1 MKKKLSI
8 CAAAFIALA
17 MTGCDNGKT
26 GTIEGEVRDAFTN
39 KPLEMPT
46 VGMDSTIYTTLSKKY
61 EFNQELRKGKFKFV
75 KVPVGAYRVY
85 AGRSKYVK
93 TRMKIETTEQNPNAS
108 LILYIYS
115 AQVDPGLYQGTPE
128 GPLKI
133 DNKWVVYSTNCDES
147 IAGYRLTMPQ
157 QQAGDAKANL
167 AEKIGVKKKGKR
179 QALLKRLASRRK
191 ARRAR
196 RLRRPLRSL
205 RSQLLLRTSRIRV
218 LSMASLKCS
227 TTTLLPCLPQSRLRP
242 IRLSSLRSLLTRTA
256 RALAQA
262 KRRACSRSRT
272 RQPISRSNTLLKTSS
287 RSLATSR
294 RASRLFSSPRTER
307 LSRPTISKPSNSE
320 YV

>member
-1 MKKKLSI
+1 MKKLSI
-8 CAAAFIALA
+8 CAAAIIALA
-17 MTGCDNGKT
+17 MTGCENGKT

-167 AEKIGVKKKGKR
+167 AEKIGVKKKGKKGKKAKKAAPVAQVAAAVTNLPDPR
-179 QALLKRLASRRK
+179 VVDGKLEVFYHNSSSVSTAITAKTYPAVVAPIASHKDCKGFGAGETKGVFPVKDKATDLK
-191 ARRAR
+191 
-196 RLRRPLRSL
+196 
-205 RSQLLLRTSRIRV
+205 V
-218 LSMASLKCS
+218 
-227 TTTLLPCLPQSRLRP
+227 
-242 IRLSSLRSLLTRTA
+242 
-256 RALAQA
+256 
-262 KRRACSRSRT
+262 
-272 RQPISRSNTLLKTSS
+272 
-287 RSLATSR
+287 
-294 RASRLFSSPRTER
+294 
-307 LSRPTISKPSNSE
+307 E
-320 YV
+320 YVAENLFKITGNLPKGKQIIQLSQDGKTLQTYYFEAK

>member
-1 MKKKLSI
+1 MKKLSI
-8 CAAAFIALA
+8 CAAAIIALA
-17 MTGCDNGKT
+17 MTACDNGKT

-167 AEKIGVKKKGKR
+167 AEKIGVKKKGKKGKKAKKAAPVAQVAAAVTNLPDPR
-179 QALLKRLASRRK
+179 VVDGKLEVFYHNSSSVSTAITAKTYPAVVAPIASHKDCKGFGAGETKGVFPVKDKATDLK
-191 ARRAR
+191 
-196 RLRRPLRSL
+196 
-205 RSQLLLRTSRIRV
+205 V
-218 LSMASLKCS
+218 
-227 TTTLLPCLPQSRLRP
+227 
-242 IRLSSLRSLLTRTA
+242 
-256 RALAQA
+256 
-262 KRRACSRSRT
+262 
-272 RQPISRSNTLLKTSS
+272 
-287 RSLATSR
+287 
-294 RASRLFSSPRTER
+294 
-307 LSRPTISKPSNSE
+307 E
-320 YV
+320 YVAENLFKITGNLPKGKQIIQLSQDGKTLQTYYFEAK

>member
-17 MTGCDNGKT
+17 MTGCDNGRT

-157 QQAGDAKANL
+157 QQAGDAKTSL
-167 AEKIGVKKKGKR
+167 AEKIGVKKKGKKGKKAKKAAAPAAVTSAVTNLPDPR
-179 QALLKRLASRRK
+179 VVDGKLEVFYHNSSSVSTAITAKTYPAVVAPIASHKDCKGFGAGETKGVFPVKDKATDLK
-191 ARRAR
+191 
-196 RLRRPLRSL
+196 
-205 RSQLLLRTSRIRV
+205 V
-218 LSMASLKCS
+218 
-227 TTTLLPCLPQSRLRP
+227 
-242 IRLSSLRSLLTRTA
+242 
-256 RALAQA
+256 
-262 KRRACSRSRT
+262 
-272 RQPISRSNTLLKTSS
+272 
-287 RSLATSR
+287 
-294 RASRLFSSPRTER
+294 
-307 LSRPTISKPSNSE
+307 E
-320 YV
+320 YVAENLFKISGNLPKGKQIIQLSQDGKTLQTYYFEAK

>member
-17 MTGCDNGKT
+17 MTGCDSGKT

-157 QQAGDAKANL
+157 QNGGTASI
-167 AEKIGVKKKGKR
+167 AEKIGVKKKGKKGKK
-179 QALLKRLASRRK
+179 ARK
-191 ARRAR
+191 AAASAAVASAVTN
-196 RLRRPLRSL
+196 LPDP
-205 RSQLLLRTSRIRV
+205 RV
-218 LSMASLKCS
+218 VDGKLEVFYHNSSSVSTAITAKTYPAVVAPIASHKDCKGFGAGETKGVFPVKDKATDLKV
-227 TTTLLPCLPQSRLRP
+227 
-242 IRLSSLRSLLTRTA
+242 
-256 RALAQA
+256 
-262 KRRACSRSRT
+262 
-272 RQPISRSNTLLKTSS
+272 
-287 RSLATSR
+287 
-294 RASRLFSSPRTER
+294 
-307 LSRPTISKPSNSE
+307 E
-320 YV
+320 YVAENLFKITGDLPKGKQIIQLSQDGKTLQTYYFEAK

>member
-8 CAAAFIALA
+8 CAAAIIALA
-17 MTGCDNGKT
+17 MTGCEKT
-26 GTIEGEVRDAFTN
+26 GTIEGEVCDAFTG

-133 DNKWVVYSTNCDES
+133 DNKWVVYSTNCNES

-157 QQAGDAKANL
+157 QQAGDAKASL
-167 AEKIGVKKKGKR
+167 AEKIGVKKKGKGKKAKKAVSAAVASAVTNLPDPR
-179 QALLKRLASRRK
+179 VIEGKLEVFYHNSSSVSTAITAKTYPAVVAPIASHKDCKGFGEGETKGVFPVKDKGTDLK
-191 ARRAR
+191 
-196 RLRRPLRSL
+196 
-205 RSQLLLRTSRIRV
+205 V
-218 LSMASLKCS
+218 
-227 TTTLLPCLPQSRLRP
+227 
-242 IRLSSLRSLLTRTA
+242 
-256 RALAQA
+256 
-262 KRRACSRSRT
+262 
-272 RQPISRSNTLLKTSS
+272 
-287 RSLATSR
+287 
-294 RASRLFSSPRTER
+294 
-307 LSRPTISKPSNSE
+307 E
-320 YV
+320 YVAENLYKITGNLPKGKQIIQLSQDGKTLQTYYFEAK

>member
-17 MTGCDNGKT
+17 MTGCDSGKT

-157 QQAGDAKANL
+157 QNGGTASI
-167 AEKIGVKKKGKR
+167 AEKIGVKKKGKKGKK
-179 QALLKRLASRRK
+179 ARK
-191 ARRAR
+191 AAASAAVASAVTN
-196 RLRRPLRSL
+196 LPDP
-205 RSQLLLRTSRIRV
+205 RV
-218 LSMASLKCS
+218 VDGKLEVFYHNSSSVSTAITAKTYPAVVAPIASHKDCKGFGAGETKGVFPVKDKATDLKV
-227 TTTLLPCLPQSRLRP
+227 
-242 IRLSSLRSLLTRTA
+242 
-256 RALAQA
+256 
-262 KRRACSRSRT
+262 
-272 RQPISRSNTLLKTSS
+272 
-287 RSLATSR
+287 
-294 RASRLFSSPRTER
+294 
-307 LSRPTISKPSNSE
+307 E
-320 YV
+320 YVAENLFKITGNLPKGKQIIQLSQDGKTLQTYYFEAK

>member
-157 QQAGDAKANL
+157 QQAGDAKTSL
-167 AEKIGVKKKGKR
+167 AEKIGVKKKGKKGKKAKKAAPVAQVAAAVTNLPDPR
-179 QALLKRLASRRK
+179 VVDGKLEVFYHNSSSVSTAITAKTYPAVVAPIASHKDCKGFGAGETKGVFPVKDKATDLK
-191 ARRAR
+191 
-196 RLRRPLRSL
+196 
-205 RSQLLLRTSRIRV
+205 V
-218 LSMASLKCS
+218 
-227 TTTLLPCLPQSRLRP
+227 
-242 IRLSSLRSLLTRTA
+242 
-256 RALAQA
+256 
-262 KRRACSRSRT
+262 
-272 RQPISRSNTLLKTSS
+272 
-287 RSLATSR
+287 
-294 RASRLFSSPRTER
+294 
-307 LSRPTISKPSNSE
+307 E
-320 YV
+320 YVAENLFKITGNLPKGKQIIQLSQDGKTLQTYYFEAK

>member
-1 MKKKLSI
+1 MKKLSI
-8 CAAAFIALA
+8 CAAAIIALA

-75 KVPVGAYRVY
+75 KVPVGAYKVY

-157 QQAGDAKANL
+157 QQAGDAKTSL
-167 AEKIGVKKKGKR
+167 AEKIGVKKKGKKGKKAKKAAAPAAVASAVTNLPDPR
-179 QALLKRLASRRK
+179 VVDGKLEVFYHNSSSVSTAITAKTYPAVVAPIASHKDCKGFGAGETKGVFPVKDKATDLK
-191 ARRAR
+191 
-196 RLRRPLRSL
+196 
-205 RSQLLLRTSRIRV
+205 V
-218 LSMASLKCS
+218 
-227 TTTLLPCLPQSRLRP
+227 
-242 IRLSSLRSLLTRTA
+242 
-256 RALAQA
+256 
-262 KRRACSRSRT
+262 
-272 RQPISRSNTLLKTSS
+272 
-287 RSLATSR
+287 
-294 RASRLFSSPRTER
+294 
-307 LSRPTISKPSNSE
+307 E
-320 YV
+320 YVAENLFKITGNLPKGKQIIQLSQDGKTLQTYYFEAK

>member
-1 MKKKLSI
+1 MKKLSI
-8 CAAAFIALA
+8 CAAAIIALA
-17 MTGCDNGKT
+17 MTACDNGKT

-157 QQAGDAKANL
+157 QQAGDAKASL
-167 AEKIGVKKKGKR
+167 AEKIGVKKKGK
-179 QALLKRLASRRK
+179 KGKK
-191 ARRAR
+191 AKKAAPVAQVAAAVTN
-196 RLRRPLRSL
+196 LPDP
-205 RSQLLLRTSRIRV
+205 RV
-218 LSMASLKCS
+218 VDGKLEVFYHNSSSVS
-227 TTTLLPCLPQSRLRP
+227 TA
-242 IRLSSLRSLLTRTA
+242 ITA

-294 RASRLFSSPRTER
+294 RASRLFSFPRTER
-307 LSRPTISKPSNSE
+307 LSRPTISKLSNSE

>member
-1 MKKKLSI
+1 MKNKLSI
-8 CAAAFIALA
+8 CAAALIALA
-17 MTGCDNGKT
+17 MTACDNGKT
-26 GTIEGEVRDAFTN
+26 GTIEGEVRDAFTD

-167 AEKIGVKKKGKR
+167 AEKIGVKKKGKKGKKAKKAAPVAQVAAAVTNLPDPR
-179 QALLKRLASRRK
+179 VVDGKLEVFYHNSSSVSTAITAKTYPAVVAPIASHKDCKGFGEGETKGVFPVKDKGTDLK
-191 ARRAR
+191 
-196 RLRRPLRSL
+196 
-205 RSQLLLRTSRIRV
+205 V
-218 LSMASLKCS
+218 
-227 TTTLLPCLPQSRLRP
+227 
-242 IRLSSLRSLLTRTA
+242 
-256 RALAQA
+256 
-262 KRRACSRSRT
+262 
-272 RQPISRSNTLLKTSS
+272 
-287 RSLATSR
+287 
-294 RASRLFSSPRTER
+294 
-307 LSRPTISKPSNSE
+307 E
-320 YV
+320 YVAENLFKISGNLPKGKQIIQLSQDGKTLQTYYFEAK

>member
-1 MKKKLSI
+1 
-8 CAAAFIALA
+8 
-17 MTGCDNGKT
+17 
-26 GTIEGEVRDAFTN
+26 
-39 KPLEMPT
+39 
-46 VGMDSTIYTTLSKKY
+46 MDSTIYTTLSKKY

-167 AEKIGVKKKGKR
+167 AEKIGVKKKGKKGKKAKKAAPVAQVAAAVTNLPDPR
-179 QALLKRLASRRK
+179 VIDGKLEVFYHNSSSVSTAITAKTYPAVVAPIASHKDCKGFGAGETKGVFPVKDKATDLK
-191 ARRAR
+191 
-196 RLRRPLRSL
+196 
-205 RSQLLLRTSRIRV
+205 V
-218 LSMASLKCS
+218 
-227 TTTLLPCLPQSRLRP
+227 
-242 IRLSSLRSLLTRTA
+242 
-256 RALAQA
+256 
-262 KRRACSRSRT
+262 
-272 RQPISRSNTLLKTSS
+272 
-287 RSLATSR
+287 
-294 RASRLFSSPRTER
+294 
-307 LSRPTISKPSNSE
+307 E
-320 YV
+320 YVAENLFKITGNLPKGKQIIQLSQDGKTLQTYYFEAK

>member
-17 MTGCDNGKT
+17 MTGCDSGKT

-157 QQAGDAKANL
+157 QNGGTASI
-167 AEKIGVKKKGKR
+167 AEKIGVKKKGKKGKKAKKAAAPAAVTSAVTNLPDPR
-179 QALLKRLASRRK
+179 VIEGKLEVFYHNSSSVSTAITAKTYPAVVAPIASHKDCKGFGAGETKGVFPVKDKATDLK
-191 ARRAR
+191 
-196 RLRRPLRSL
+196 
-205 RSQLLLRTSRIRV
+205 V
-218 LSMASLKCS
+218 
-227 TTTLLPCLPQSRLRP
+227 
-242 IRLSSLRSLLTRTA
+242 
-256 RALAQA
+256 
-262 KRRACSRSRT
+262 
-272 RQPISRSNTLLKTSS
+272 
-287 RSLATSR
+287 
-294 RASRLFSSPRTER
+294 
-307 LSRPTISKPSNSE
+307 E
-320 YV
+320 YVAENLFKITGDLPKGKQIIQLSQDGKTLQTYYFEAK